1 MKRARKLRAY
11 FQQLF
16 KENPGAEKVPGVDF
30 VRALLP
36 TASFT
41 QSMKKPGVRKELL
54 RALRKLTPEQ
64 LEIARDNG
72 WTRGLI

>member
-1 MKRARKLRAY
+1 MKRARKMRAY
-11 FQQLF
+11 FQRLF
-16 KENPGAEKVPGVDF
+16 DEHPSAKEVPGKDF

-36 TASFT
+36 AASFT